1 MRLLTQVVVFL
12 YTADNSIGPGIRY
25 NSSVSP
31 PSKEVVP

>member
-1 MRLLTQVVVFL
+1 LVQRLPSVVFL